1 MATWYI
7 IAVAACAVPGIEV
20 LGKMEAGQN
29 RAAIVSF
36 MIRYGNKPSGGLY
49 LHYNYVVALQLGE
62 KCEEKAKTQAVA
74 GQHSRQHRSTVWPQ
88 VERFVRHPGPG
99 PGILPGI
106 L

>member
-62 KCEEKAKTQAVA
+62 KCEEKAKTQAGGTA
-74 GQHSRQHRSTVWPQ
+74 
-88 VERFVRHPGPG
+88 
-99 PGILPGI
+99 
-106 L
+106 